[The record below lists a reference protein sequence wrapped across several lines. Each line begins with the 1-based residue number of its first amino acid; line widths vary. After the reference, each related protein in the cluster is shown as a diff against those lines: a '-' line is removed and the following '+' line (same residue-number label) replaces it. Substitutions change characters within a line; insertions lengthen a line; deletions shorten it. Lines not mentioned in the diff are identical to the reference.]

1 MCNSESMP
9 TTPPFPLYFSIVWIS
24 LQNSCASSLVRMTS
38 IAVSSPARLPTSP
51 VISMPSMAAQAAD
64 ATPGM
69 VLSTMMFWARSKEMT
84 PSLKIVRSRLATF
97 SDALRSDTA

>member
-51 VISMPSMAAQAAD
+51 VISMPSMATQAARCHSRHGLEHND
-64 ATPGM
+64 
-69 VLSTMMFWARSKEMT
+69 VLGQIKGDDPLLENRAQPAGDIQR
-84 PSLKIVRSRLATF
+84 RLA
-97 SDALRSDTA
+97 L